1 MEDHPVMFVILAV
14 VLLLKFTWYMVKII
28 WLILGLIIVLIKKIF
43 KINVNRNSEGVNN
56 NYANR

>member
-14 VLLLKFTWYMVKII
+14 VLLLKFIWYMVKII

-43 KINVNRNSEGVNN
+43 KINVNKNVEGVNN
-56 NYANR
+56 NVNR